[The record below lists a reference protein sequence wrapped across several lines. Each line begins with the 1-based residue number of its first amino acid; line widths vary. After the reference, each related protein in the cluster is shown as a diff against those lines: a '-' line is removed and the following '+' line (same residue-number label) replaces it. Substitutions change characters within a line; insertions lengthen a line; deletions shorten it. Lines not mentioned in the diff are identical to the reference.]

1 MLPEFRA
8 LGKKVR
14 EARQDLETFPC
25 PPDVKL
31 VTLTSDEFTSLCP
44 VTGQPD
50 FSTVRIAYEPNELC
64 LESKSLKLYLW
75 SFRNEGHF
83 CEALSSRIAHD
94 VLDTLGARRVEVE
107 VTQRPRGG
115 ITIVARIEVT
125 LGEIARDQIVEDR
138 A

>member
-14 EARQDLETFPC
+14 DARQDLESFPC
-25 PPDVKL
+25 PPGVKS

-50 FSTVRIAYEPNELC
+50 FSTVRISYEPNELC

-75 SFRNEGHF
+75 AFREEGHF

-94 VLDTLGARRVEVE
+94 VLDALGAKRVEVE

-115 ITIVARIEVT
+115 ITIVARSEV
-125 LGEIARDQIVEDR
+125 ARDRAITNHRAEDQV
-138 A
+138 